1 MEFCIMEWDR
11 ATGWIGIGISLWV
24 GLGAAWFPEQIK
36 QGPCVTKKLWW
47 AVRFWANIDDHLWR
61 MRNIYNFINI
71 GSMSQRRPTSNYYTV
86 WSYDCFN
93 VPTQKI
99 IFLNAH
105 HNFCL
110 GSFNVYFCKEMPF
123 LVFCSWKL
131 NTLEDQRD
139 LKLDRVCVSPKS
151 FQTQKSKTRN

>member
-1 MEFCIMEWDR
+1 MGLSFGLDWHWC
-11 ATGWIGIGISLWV
+11 SLIPT
-24 GLGAAWFPEQIK
+24 ANQ
-36 QGPCVTKKLWW
+36 TKTLCTHVWQKLSELWW
-47 AVRFWANIDDHLWR
+47 AVRFWANIGDHLWR

-93 VPTQKI
+93 IPTQKI

-110 GSFNVYFCKEMPF
+110 GCFNFYFCKEMPF

-139 LKLDRVCVSPKS
+139 LKLDRVCAPTKS